1 MLVTAGSIVPR
12 SGAFA
17 SVPTGFILAAVAR
30 DEKNQPPDTRTKAA
44 SKYSGIRLCRR
55 ENRLSRQSLTHH
67 RSSR

>member
-30 DEKNQPPDTRTKAA
+30 DEKNQPPDTHT
-44 SKYSGIRLCRR
+44 
-55 ENRLSRQSLTHH
+55 
-67 RSSR
+67 